1 MAMATA
7 LNLSELVNDAAD
19 EFERRFEFKVSSGA
33 RYELISA
40 GELHADAIQKDLD
53 AEKVSMGFLKEVLFE
68 VLQNAREVAVDW
80 DRTEI
85 GEDTTRASMEK
96 KCRYLGWC

>member
-7 LNLSELVNDAAD
+7 LNLNELVNDAAD
-19 EFERRFEFKVSSGA
+19 EFERRFGLKVSSGA

-53 AEKVSMGFLKEVLFE
+53 AEKVSLGFLKEVLFE
-68 VLQNAREVAVDW
+68 VLQNAREVAIDW

-85 GEDTTRASMEK
+85 GEDTTRKSMET